1 MNRNPSALALLT
13 LVLGCEA
20 KKPELLST
28 DTGALASSKDTSKD
42 TSKDSSPAGASA
54 LEILEAHCYSC
65 HGQGGSSQGGFGY
78 VLDIERLVETGK
90 IIPGQAGSSPLFGRI
105 AAGEMPPTG
114 IEPRLNNSEVKTIR
128 RWINLD
134 LTVEVPSEDRD
145 FVNTADEYWSMRVDL
160 ESLPPNDRR
169 FIRYLS
175 LTHLYNADVRQE
187 ELEIYRQA
195 LSTLINRLSWSYQV
209 VPPVAIDAPRNT
221 LYRIDLRDYAWDDGD
236 SLAVS
241 SLWTTLIDNNPYAV
255 LHLDTVNA
263 LEVVTQT
270 RTPVPVVRGDWFAAK
285 AGTAPLYYTL
295 LQIPEDLSTL
305 ESELL
310 LVDTE
315 ANIDRLTAVRSGFNE
330 SGVSTNNR
338 IIERHS
344 TVFGAYWKS
353 YDFSANSG
361 VQNIFDRPLGP
372 GDGPADFEHAGGE
385 MIFELPNGL
394 HGYVLTDGAGVRI
407 DKAPVDIVS
416 DPEQPDRAVIAGLSC
431 MSCHEEGL
439 ISKDD
444 EIRSHVL
451 ANEDMFSRSDLDRI
465 LALYVATG
473 SFQDLMDADK
483 DRYAQSIE
491 KAGGTTTERDPT
503 RALVREFEAVLDRK
517 RAAVELGLT
526 ESQLEILLLNP
537 DLGDLLSPLKL
548 DGGTI
553 KRDLFNAAFNELA
566 CAVGY
571 GYPIEETEDCEPPD
585 YQGNRVDARLD
596 VTRTA
601 QTRTEPLPARLED
614 D

>member
-1 MNRNPSALALLT
+1 MNRKVNALALLT

-20 KKPELLST
+20 EKPEPLST
-28 DTGALASSKDTSKD
+28 DTGALASIKD
-42 TSKDSSPAGASA
+42 TSKDSSAAGASA
-54 LEILEAHCYSC
+54 LEILETYCYTC
-65 HGQGGSSQGGFGY
+65 HGLGGSSQGGFDH

-90 IIPGQAGSSPLFGRI
+90 IIPGEADSSPLFVRM
-105 AAGEMPPTG
+105 AAGEMPPAG

-134 LTVEVPSEDRD
+134 LTIEVPSEDRD
-145 FVNTADEYWSMRVDL
+145 FVSTADEFWSMREDL
-160 ESLPPNDRR
+160 EDLPPNDRR
-169 FIRYLS
+169 FMRYLS
-175 LTHLYNADVRQE
+175 LTHLYNADVREE
-187 ELEIYRQA
+187 ELKTYRLA
-195 LSTLINRLSWSYQV
+195 LSTLINRLSWSYMV

-236 SLAVS
+236 SHAVS
-241 SLWTTLIDNNPYAV
+241 SLWDTLIENNPYAV
-255 LHLDTVNA
+255 LHLGTPHA

-295 LQIPEDLSTL
+295 LQIPEELSTF
-305 ESELL
+305 ESEFL

-338 IIERHS
+338 IIERHN

-353 YDFSANSG
+353 YDFSASSG

-394 HGYVLTDGAGVRI
+394 HGYVLTDGAGFRI
-407 DKAPVDIVS
+407 DTAPVAIVS

-431 MSCHEEGL
+431 MSCHQEGL

-444 EIRSHVL
+444 EIRDHVV
-451 ANEDMFSRSDLDRI
+451 ANADLFSRSDLDRI
-465 LALYVATG
+465 LALYVASGT
-473 SFQDLMDADK
+473 FQDLINADK
-483 DRYAQSIE
+483 ERYARSIE
-491 KAGGTTTERDPT
+491 ITGGTTTKPDPT

-526 ESQLEILLLNP
+526 EAQLENLLLNP
-537 DLGDLLSPLKL
+537 DVGDLLSPLKI

-553 KRDLFNAAFNELA
+553 KRVLFNAAFNELA
-566 CAVGY
+566 CVVGY
-571 GYPIEETEDCEPPD
+571 GFPIEETEDCDPPD
-585 YQGNRVDARLD
+585 YQGHRVDARLD